1 MASRSKIARRRW
13 SETFKKRVVKEAS
26 QPGTTLA
33 DVAHRY
39 DLDPRRIS
47 IWKAKFD
54 TGTSLVPV
62 DVTGLND
69 PSVDQEQR
77 PGTMIEI
84 NLPCGTTLRCGPE
97 TNRDLVAEILATLR
111 STR

>member
-1 MASRSKIARRRW
+1 
-13 SETFKKRVVKEAS
+13 
-26 QPGTTLA
+26 
-33 DVAHRY
+33 
-39 DLDPRRIS
+39 
-47 IWKAKFD
+47 
-54 TGTSLVPV
+54 
-62 DVTGLND
+62 VTGLND

-77 PGTMIEI
+77 PGTMVEI